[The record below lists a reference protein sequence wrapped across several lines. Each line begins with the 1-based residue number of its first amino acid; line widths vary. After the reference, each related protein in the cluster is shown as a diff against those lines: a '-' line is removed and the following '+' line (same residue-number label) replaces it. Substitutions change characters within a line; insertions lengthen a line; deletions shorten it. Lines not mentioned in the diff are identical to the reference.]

1 MKILLTGVSG
11 FIGGHLFS
19 SLVETFGQDSVV
31 ALTSKKLSYVDCVVY
46 KSVDHFGLDKNK
58 FDDITNIIHAGAFT
72 PKDSQQANGINLCNG
87 NIEYTK
93 ELLSFSYSSLVKFIN
108 ISSSDVY
115 RNKDAPISEE
125 SEIKPISLYGYSKLY
140 CEEMVKYFGRQKNIE
155 FINLRLGHV
164 YGPGEEKYKKVLP
177 VTVQNILEGKPLEL
191 WGDGSDLRSF
201 IFIKDVVRTIVNAL
215 TSDAKN
221 IDINVVSGSPI
232 SIKDILDK
240 VIEISGKKVEIN
252 QRVSDYQKR
261 DLVFDNKVLLST
273 VLEKETDLITG
284 LKAEYEY
291 MKYKYENNI

>member
-11 FIGGHLFS
+11 FIGGHLLS
-19 SLVETFGQDSVV
+19 SLVETFGQESVV

-72 PKDSQQANGINLCNG
+72 PKDSQQANCINLCNG

-201 IFIKDVVRTIVNAL
+201 IFIKDVVRSIVNAL
-215 TSDAKN
+215 TSDVKN
-221 IDINVVSGSPI
+221 IDINVVSGSPV

-252 QRVSDYQKR
+252 QRVSNHQKR
-261 DLVFDNKVLLST
+261 DLVFDNKVLLNT
-273 VLEKETDLITG
+273 VLEKETDLIIG